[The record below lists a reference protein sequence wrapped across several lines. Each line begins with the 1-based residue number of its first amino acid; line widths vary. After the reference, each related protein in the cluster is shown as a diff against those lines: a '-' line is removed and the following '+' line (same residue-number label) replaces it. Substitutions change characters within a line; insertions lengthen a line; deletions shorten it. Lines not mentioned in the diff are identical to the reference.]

1 MGQEISRKEAE
12 QTLEKA
18 VADFDWIGEFL
29 GAGKEEFLQKYMA
42 LHDQL
47 RKGDELIIKIRKSQ
61 QTYLFHEPDFRIIL
75 ISGENEAMVY
85 SMSPDGSTVEYL
97 DNLLYHN
104 K

>member
-1 MGQEISRKEAE
+1 MSLRISQRKAE

-18 VADFDWIGEFL
+18 VKDFDWIGEFL

-42 LHDQL
+42 LHAQL
-47 RKGDELIIKIRKSQ
+47 RKGDELIIKIRKS

-75 ISGENEAMVY
+75 ISGENEVMVY